1 MNTPERRS
9 LAALFFLF
17 GFGII
22 AWVPRFPEVK
32 QNLQLSNGQFGT
44 LISTSAIGSLISLLT
59 VGHLVH
65 RFGTRK
71 ALTVSATFV
80 FASISFVVHVTSPWQ
95 FLFASI
101 AIGASIS
108 AFHIAVNGQAFHEE
122 ALNGENLMPRLHG
135 FWSLGALT
143 TAILSG
149 FLTERVPLVVH
160 IDVLAAVVY
169 IAMLILLR
177 RLGSTLLPNSKEP
190 DDEYS
195 MRTLF
200 SSFRIDWIIS
210 IGLTCAVMLEFAVG
224 DWITIFA
231 KEDLHMSAGVSTIPY
246 ILFMLAMIIGRLTV
260 HRVTVHIGIER
271 LVRLSVIIGG
281 TTFIAAV
288 TLGVQVSKSFPTL
301 GFAIATLGTF
311 IAGLGASFLAPI
323 FLGAANR
330 RSKAPGSVV
339 LGQLGLV
346 NTIFIFV
353 CKGIIAWTAQLTSI
367 GVALMIP
374 GAMLIAVVFTSKT
387 LKGDTG

>member
-1 MNTPERRS
+1 MNTPQRRA

-32 QNLQLSNGQFGT
+32 QNLHLSNGQFGT
-44 LISTSAIGSLISLLT
+44 LISASAIGSLISLLT

-71 ALTVSATFV
+71 ALTVSATLLFGT
-80 FASISFVVHVTSPWQ
+80 ISLIVHVTSIWE
-95 FLFASI
+95 FLLANI
-101 AIGASIS
+101 AMGASIS

-122 ALNGENLMPRLHG
+122 ASNGENLMPRLHG
-135 FWSLGALT
+135 FWSAGALV
-143 TAILSG
+143 TAIFSG
-149 FLTERVPLVVH
+149 FLTGRVPLVVH
-160 IDVLAAVVY
+160 IDVLAVVVY
-169 IAMLILLR
+169 TAMLILLQ
-177 RLGSTLLPNSKEP
+177 RLDSTLLSGSKEF

-200 SSFRIDWIIS
+200 SSFRIDWIVS
-210 IGLTCAVMLEFAVG
+210 VGLTCAIMLEFAMG
-224 DWITIFA
+224 DWATIFA

-246 ILFMLAMIIGRLTV
+246 ILFVLAMITGRLTV

-271 LVRLSVIIGG
+271 LVRLSVITGG
-281 TTFIAAV
+281 VTFIVAV
-288 TLGVQVSKSFPTL
+288 TVGVQVSKSFPTL
-301 GFAIATLGTF
+301 GFAIVTFGMF

-339 LGQLGLV
+339 LGQLGAV
-346 NTIFIFV
+346 NTIFVFI

-374 GAMLIAVVFTSKT
+374 AAMLIAVAFTTKT
-387 LKGDTG
+387 LKKSTL